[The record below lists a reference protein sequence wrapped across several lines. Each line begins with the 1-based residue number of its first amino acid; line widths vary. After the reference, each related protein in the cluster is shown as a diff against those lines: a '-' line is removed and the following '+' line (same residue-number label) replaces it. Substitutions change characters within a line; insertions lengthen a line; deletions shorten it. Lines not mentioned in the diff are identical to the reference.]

1 MKGMIDLKILQY
13 YKPTNLEDAY
23 QELLKDDNNLIIG
36 GGAWL
41 RLTNK
46 VINKAID
53 LELLSNNKIMTT
65 NTDYEIGN
73 LVTLKEVEDHEGL
86 KRLMSGI
93 LPKAISKIM
102 GESIRNIA
110 TLSGSIMGKYSF
122 SDVITPLLVMNTR
135 LVFYKQGE
143 VSLEDFLHTKKS
155 PKDILLKILIKKE
168 VGTGYFH
175 KVQKT
180 SLDFAVIN
188 LAITK
193 GSKIDIAIGARPSI
207 ALKPVKAIEY
217 INKAEKIDE
226 LIIDETVIHVLNEIK
241 LGSNNRASDE
251 YRKELVK
258 VYLKRGLNE
267 VMTDE
272 N

>member
-13 YKPTNLEDAY
+13 YKPTSLEDAY

-53 LELLSNNKIMTT
+53 LELLEKNKIVTT

-73 LVTLKEVEDHEGL
+73 LVTLKAVEDHEGL
-86 KRLMSGI
+86 KRLMNGV

-110 TLSGSIMGKYSF
+110 TLSGSVMGKYSF
-122 SDVITPLLVMNTR
+122 SDIITPLLVLDTR

-143 VSLEDFLHTKKS
+143 ISLEDFLNTKKP
-155 PKDILLKILIKKE
+155 PKDILLKILVKKE

-188 LAITK
+188 IAITK
-193 GSKIDIAIGARPSI
+193 GAKVDMAIGARPSI
-207 ALKPVKAIEY
+207 ALKPVEAIKY
-217 INKAEKIDE
+217 INSAEKINE
-226 LIIDETVIHVLNEIK
+226 EVIDQTINLVIDEIK
-241 LGSNNRASDE
+241 LSSNNRASRE
-251 YRKELVK
+251 YREELVK
-258 VYLKRGLNE
+258 VYLRRGLDE
-267 VMTDE
+267 VMTNE